1 MRIAGKH
8 EQDPRIFGRLATAD
22 AHTLAGA
29 FEAKAVAKVQHLA
42 RQGYPDDKEYIL
54 LSGRMVSLIG
64 DAEGREVCVGFF
76 VGPCVI
82 TPNLA
87 RTADGKSLVSLRAET
102 DGQAASVE
110 AAVLLDLMRG
120 SSAIEDW
127 ANGVLRAELERKTSR
142 EWSLA
147 ALKAKERL
155 EWFRRFYPDHE
166 TLFTHS
172 QIASFL
178 GMTPV
183 TLSRLRNR
191 SRSE

>member
-1 MRIAGKH
+1 MSSFER
-8 EQDPRIFGRLATAD
+8 DPRIFGDLAAAD
-22 AHTLAGA
+22 AHALAGA
-29 FEAKAVAKVQHLA
+29 FQPKAVAKSRHLT
-42 RQGYPDDKEYIL
+42 RQGDPDDKEYIL
-54 LSGRMVSLIG
+54 LSGKMVSLIG

-87 RTADGKSLVSLRAET
+87 RTAGAASLVSLRAET
-102 DGQAASVE
+102 DGQAASLG

-127 ANGVLRAELERKTSR
+127 ANAVLRAELERKTSR

-147 ALKAKERL
+147 ALKARERL
-155 EWFRRFYPDHE
+155 EWFRSLYPDHE
-166 TLFTHS
+166 ALFNHGL
-172 QIASFL
+172 IASFL

-183 TLSRLRNR
+183 TLSRLRNPGGA
-191 SRSE
+191 

>member
-1 MRIAGKH
+1 MQIATSFARN
-8 EQDPRIFGRLATAD
+8 QRIFGGLATAD
-22 AHTLAGA
+22 AHALAGA
-29 FEAKAVAKVQHLA
+29 FEAKPVAKAQHLA
-42 RQGYPDDKEYIL
+42 RQGDPDDKEYIL
-54 LSGRMVSLIG
+54 LSGKMVSLIG
-64 DAEGREVCVGFF
+64 DAEGREVCVGFL

-87 RTADGKSLVSLRAET
+87 RTAAGKSLVSLRAET

-127 ANGVLRAELERKTSR
+127 ANAVLRAELERKTSR

-155 EWFRRFYPDHE
+155 EWFRSRYHDHE
-166 TLFTHS
+166 ALFNHS

-183 TLSRLRNR
+183 TLSRLRNP
-191 SRSE
+191 SRS

>member
-1 MRIAGKH
+1 MQSVSSFER
-8 EQDPRIFGRLATAD
+8 ERRIFGDLATAD
-22 AHTLAGA
+22 AHALAGA
-29 FEAKAVAKVQHLA
+29 FEARTIAKAQHLA

-87 RTADGKSLVSLRAET
+87 RTAQGKSLVSLRAET
-102 DGQAASVE
+102 EGQAASVQ
-110 AAVLLDLMRG
+110 AAVLLDMMRR
-120 SSAIEDW
+120 SPAIEDW
-127 ANGVLRAELERKTSR
+127 ANAVLRDELERKTSR

-155 EWFRRFYPDHE
+155 EWFRGFYPDHE
-166 TLFTHS
+166 GMFNHS

-183 TLSRLRNR
+183 TLSRLRN
-191 SRSE
+191 SSGA

>member
-1 MRIAGKH
+1 MQIAGGL
-8 EQDPRIFGRLATAD
+8 ERNRRIFGDLATAD
-22 AHTLAGA
+22 AHALAGA
-29 FEAKAVAKVQHLA
+29 FNAKPVAKAQHLA
-42 RQGYPDDKEYIL
+42 RQGDPDDKEYIL

-76 VGPCVI
+76 IGPCVI

-87 RTADGKSLVSLRAET
+87 RTAQGKSLVSLRAET
-102 DGQAASVE
+102 DGQVASVE
-110 AAVLLDLMRG
+110 AAVLLDMMRG
-120 SSAIEDW
+120 APAIQDW
-127 ANGVLRAELERKTSR
+127 ANAVLRAELERKTSR

-155 EWFRRFYPDHE
+155 EWFRSLYPDHE
-166 TLFTHS
+166 ALFNHS

-183 TLSRLRNR
+183 TLSRLRNP
-191 SRSE
+191 SRS

>member
-1 MRIAGKH
+1 MQAARSF
-8 EQDPRIFGRLATAD
+8 ELDPRVFGGLATAD
-22 AHTLAGA
+22 ARTLAGA
-29 FEAKAVAKVQHLA
+29 FEAKAVLKAQHLA
-42 RQGYPDDKEYIL
+42 RHGDPDDKEYIL

-76 VGPCVI
+76 IGPCVI

-87 RTADGKSLVSLRAET
+87 RTDQGKSLASLRAET

-110 AAVLLDLMRG
+110 AAVLLDMMRG
-120 SSAIEDW
+120 SPAIEDW
-127 ANGVLRAELERKTSR
+127 ANSVLRAELQRKTSR

-155 EWFRRFYPDHE
+155 EWFRSRYPDHE
-166 TLFTHS
+166 ALFNHS

-183 TLSRLRNR
+183 TLSRLRNP
-191 SRSE
+191 SRS

>member
-1 MRIAGKH
+1 MQSVSSFER
-8 EQDPRIFGRLATAD
+8 DRRIFGDLVTAD
-22 AHTLAGA
+22 AHALAGT
-29 FEAKAVAKVQHLA
+29 FEAKTVAKAQHLA
-42 RQGYPDDKEYIL
+42 RQGEPDHKEYIL
-54 LSGRMVSLIG
+54 LSGKMVSLIV

-87 RTADGKSLVSLRAET
+87 RTAAGKSLVSLRAET
-102 DGQAASVE
+102 DRQAASVE

-127 ANGVLRAELERKTSR
+127 ANAVLRAELEHKTSR

-183 TLSRLRNR
+183 TLSRLLN
-191 SRSE
+191 SAGE

>member
-1 MRIAGKH
+1 MQIAGGL
-8 EQDPRIFGRLATAD
+8 EPNRQIFGDLTTAD
-22 AHTLAGA
+22 AHALAGA
-29 FEAKAVAKVQHLA
+29 FDAKPVAKAQHLA
-42 RQGYPDDKEYIL
+42 RQGDPDDKEYIL

-87 RTADGKSLVSLRAET
+87 RTAQGKSLVSLRAET

-110 AAVLLDLMRG
+110 ATVLLDMMRG
-120 SSAIEDW
+120 APAIEDW
-127 ANGVLRAELERKTSR
+127 ANAVLRAELERKTSR

-155 EWFRRFYPDHE
+155 ELFRSLYPDHE
-166 TLFTHS
+166 ALFNHS

-183 TLSRLRNR
+183 TLSRLRNSGR
-191 SRSE
+191 S

>member
-1 MRIAGKH
+1 MQIARSF
-8 EQDPRIFGRLATAD
+8 ELDPRVFGGLATAD
-22 AHTLAGA
+22 AHALAGA
-29 FEAKAVAKVQHLA
+29 FEAKAVAKAQHLA
-42 RQGYPDDKEYIL
+42 RQGDPDDKEYIL

-76 VGPCVI
+76 IGPCVV

-87 RTADGKSLVSLRAET
+87 RTAAGRSLVSLRAEK

-110 AAVLLDLMRG
+110 AAVLLDMMRG
-120 SSAIEDW
+120 SPAIEDW
-127 ANGVLRAELERKTSR
+127 ANAVLRAELERKTSR

-155 EWFRRFYPDHE
+155 EWFRSLYPDHE
-166 TLFTHS
+166 ALFNHS
-172 QIASFL
+172 QISSFL

-183 TLSRLRNR
+183 TLSRLRNP
-191 SRSE
+191 SRS